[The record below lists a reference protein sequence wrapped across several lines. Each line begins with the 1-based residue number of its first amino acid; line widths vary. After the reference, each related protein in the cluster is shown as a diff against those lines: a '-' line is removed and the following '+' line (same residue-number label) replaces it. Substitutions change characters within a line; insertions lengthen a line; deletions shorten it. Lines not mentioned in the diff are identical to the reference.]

1 MKLTKT
7 PEETINNLQ
16 RKLIMANA
24 LIKKIEPHYINYCK
38 ALKEIWKEK
47 IDNERDYS
55 ILQEYELGYNGG
67 LEFPITKRGRIGKF
81 KFYWDRRICE
91 LAREYRQYLK

>member
-1 MKLTKT
+1 MELTKT

-16 RKLIMANA
+16 RKLIMVNA
-24 LIKKIEPHYINYCK
+24 LVKKIEPHYINYCK

-47 IDNERDYS
+47 IDKDRDYA
-55 ILQEYELGYNGG
+55 ILEKYGLGGNGG
-67 LEFPITKRGRIGKF
+67 LEFPIRKGEYIGKF
-81 KFYWDRRICE
+81 KFYWHREICE